1 MLVYAKTWAHRSEEL
16 GFLSSLPHLRCAN
29 CHPTQ
34 PQVPKRQR
42 HGGWKALHPNLLPYS
57 GVLLLLAQQ
66 SALASLPQETH
77 LVPTSLS
84 P

>member
-1 MLVYAKTWAHRSEEL
+1 MRSWV
-16 GFLSSLPHLRCAN
+16 SSHLYPICAV
-29 CHPTQ
+29 PTAT
-34 PQVPKRQR
+34 PPNLRSPRVSDTRAVCST
-42 HGGWKALHPNLLPYS
+42 WKAIYPNLLPYS
-57 GVLLLLAQQ
+57 GELLLLAQQ